1 MRTPIETKSLKRQE
15 IIIKHSYEF
24 LRMVGIV
31 AALLISITSAQ
42 GQALAEEKA
51 WVLQERTLPA
61 PAAASEAQRDSIANT
76 LQPDVAASQGVT
88 FQTNDEWVKF
98 IRAADKAATAGA
110 AALAESLKVTIKEDK
125 IAGVTVYSVAPT
137 SINPVNKNRLFVH
150 THGGA
155 YVVNNGRAGLTE
167 AILIAHRV
175 GIPVLSIDYRMPPAY
190 PFPAAI
196 DDVVAVWKSL
206 IKDRDAKSM
215 ALGGTSAGGGLV
227 LASTHKLIGLGI
239 PVPGAL
245 FAGTPWADLTKTG
258 DSYFTNEGVDYIL
271 VSYEGM
277 LAGAAKL
284 YAGDHAMTDPLIS
297 PVYGDFKGFPPT
309 YLVSGTRDMFLSNTV
324 RTHRKLRTAGVV
336 ADLNVYESF
345 SHGDYLKVIDSP
357 ESQQVF
363 AELGAFLLKYLK

>member
-1 MRTPIETKSLKRQE
+1 MVYTLKTKSLTPL
-15 IIIKHSYEF
+15 I
-24 LRMVGIV
+24 
-31 AALLISITSAQ
+31 AAVIATLLISITSAQ

-51 WVLQERTLPA
+51 WVLQERTLPL
-61 PAAASEAQRDSIANT
+61 PAVVSDAQRDSIAKAP
-76 LQPDVAASQGVT
+76 QPDVAASQGT
-88 FQTNDEWVKF
+88 SFQTTEEWVKF
-98 IRAADKAATAGA
+98 IAAADKAYSAGA
-110 AALAESLKVTIKEDK
+110 AAVAERLKVTIKEEK
-125 IAGVTVYSVAPT
+125 IAGVTVYSVTPT
-137 SINPVNKNRLFVH
+137 NINPANKNRLFVH

-167 AILIAHRV
+167 AILIADRV
-175 GIPVLSIDYRMPPAY
+175 GIPVLSIDYRMPPKH

-206 IKDRDAKSM
+206 LKKRDAKSM
-215 ALGGTSAGGGLV
+215 ALGGTSAGGGLI
-227 LASTHKLIGLGI
+227 LASTHKFKALGLAL
-239 PVPGAL
+239 PGAL

-258 DSYFTNEGVDYIL
+258 DSYFTNEGVDNGL
-271 VSYEGM
+271 VTYEG
-277 LAGAAKL
+277 LLEGAAKL
-284 YAGDHAMTDPLIS
+284 YAGDHELTDPLIS

-324 RTHRKLRTAGVV
+324 RTHRKLRTAGVE